1 MYSSTIEKRA
11 TSLKYF
17 FFYFWQNH
25 TAYICILINSHNF
38 KIWSPNSIYL
48 CLNTWCFLGTFSV
61 ITAIQG
67 TVYAKFFIFEV
78 VLPLC
83 IYFFFVCFRYDFKL
97 CRPLSLGRS
106 LCLLEP
112 LIVLWK
118 QLGKRWENEV
128 SNESNDST
136 LKCCLQKC
144 LSVDKVICSLTW
156 STYAVLTLFV
166 FQGFLGLYK
175 GMAAPVVGVAP
186 IFAICFWG
194 FNMGKK
200 LQLKNPND
208 DPT

>member
-1 MYSSTIEKRA
+1 MSRYLVFVRDLLSNYSHPGNCLYQVFLPWSCI
-11 TSLKYF
+11 SFVYLLF
-17 FFYFWQNH
+17 F
-25 TAYICILINSHNF
+25 L
-38 KIWSPNSIYL
+38 
-48 CLNTWCFLGTFSV
+48 
-61 ITAIQG
+61 
-67 TVYAKFFIFEV
+67 
-78 VLPLC
+78 
-83 IYFFFVCFRYDFKL
+83 VCFRYDFKL

-156 STYAVLTLFV
+156 TTYAVLTLFV